1 MREPVPG
8 TFGTLGSFPSNLVHF
23 EIGTKYKIGTGTKNR
38 TITLKISKNPGS
50 WYSYRFCIDFVY
62 QSKNQD
68 CYKVLGTNIFFP
80 FSTKKWSL
88 RVKASLIIKQ
98 G

>member
-8 TFGTLGSFPSNLVHF
+8 TFGTLGSFSSNLVHF

-68 CYKVLGTNIFFP
+68 CYKVLGTNIFF
-80 FSTKKWSL
+80 SL
-88 RVKASLIIKQ
+88 FDEKMVITCKS
-98 G
+98 

>member
-8 TFGTLGSFPSNLVHF
+8 TFGTLGSFSSNLVHF

-38 TITLKISKNPGS
+38 TITFKISKNPGS

-68 CYKVLGTNIFFP
+68 CYKVLGTHIFFS
-80 FSTKKWSL
+80 FFDEKMVITCKS
-88 RVKASLIIKQ
+88 
-98 G
+98 

>member
-8 TFGTLGSFPSNLVHF
+8 TFGTVGSFLSNLVHF
-23 EIGTKYKIGTGTKNR
+23 EIGTKYEIGTGTKNR

-68 CYKVLGTNIFFP
+68 CYKVLGTNIFF
-80 FSTKKWSL
+80 SL
-88 RVKASLIIKQ
+88 FDEKMVITCKS
-98 G
+98 

>member
-68 CYKVLGTNIFFP
+68 CYKVLGTNIFF
-80 FSTKKWSL
+80 SL
-88 RVKASLIIKQ
+88 FDEKMVITCKS
-98 G
+98 

>member
-1 MREPVPG
+1 MNNAMREPVPG

-50 WYSYRFCIDFVY
+50 WYSYFLY

-68 CYKVLGTNIFFP
+68 CYKVLSTNIFF
-80 FSTKKWSL
+80 SL
-88 RVKASLIIKQ
+88 FDEKMVITCKS
-98 G
+98 

>member
-23 EIGTKYKIGTGTKNR
+23 EIGTKNKIGTGTKNR

-50 WYSYRFCIDFVY
+50 WYSYFLYRFFCT
-62 QSKNQD
+62 
-68 CYKVLGTNIFFP
+68 KVRTKIVTRFLVQTYFFP